1 MTKEYKTIQIRRDT
15 LSDFASVNPILASG
29 EPAIAIDAKIL
40 KIGDGTTAWN
50 SLDSLSTKSFVEA
63 VSGFLS
69 NKISNEIAALIDGAP
84 AVLDTLN
91 ELAAAINDDANFSST
106 FIASGT
112 QFVNALNLT
121 SGILQSQITNAGDNN
136 QYSSGIAVFASGE
149 VIDIRSELNTTN
161 NNFSIISGIADF
173 ASGQFPINFYDL
185 ENVIGPL
192 EFGEQNFYFPYIH
205 ILASGSTNW
214 IPNTINS
221 NSLIYATGTSVE
233 RSITDAIR
241 TVSGIA
247 ISSGDNISL
256 LNNDLNYIVSD
267 VNAASGSDLIK
278 NIISLT
284 QAEYDSVTPE
294 SGIFYII
301 TDASG
306 SYGGISSIIE
316 DTSPQLGGSLDLN
329 NNNIVGTGNINVNGS
344 GNFIS
349 GVYTNGSP
357 LVKSDIGGISGN
369 VSVVN
374 NLVIVDQVTFDN
386 ITTKHPNTIYYIL

>member
-15 LSDFASVNPILASG
+15 LSDFASRNPILASG
-29 EPAIAIDAKIL
+29 EPAIAIDAKVF
-40 KIGDGTTAWN
+40 KIGDGATRWN
-50 SLDSLSTKSFVEA
+50 SLDSLSTQSFVEE

-84 AVLDTLN
+84 SVLDTLN
-91 ELAAAINDDANFSST
+91 ELAAAINDDANFAST
-106 FIASGT
+106 FISSGT

-136 QYSSGIAVFASGE
+136 EYSSGIAVFASGE

-161 NNFSIISGIADF
+161 SNFSIISGIADF

-185 ENVIGPL
+185 ENVRGPL
-192 EFGEQNFYFPYIH
+192 GGGEENFYFPYISA
-205 ILASGSTNW
+205 LSSGSINW
-214 IPNTINS
+214 TPRIVDS
-221 NSLIYATGTSVE
+221 NNLIYATGTSVE
-233 RSITDAIR
+233 RSITEAIR
-241 TVSGIA
+241 TVSGVA

-256 LNNDLNYIVSD
+256 LNNDVNYIVSD
-267 VNAASGSDLIK
+267 TSAASGSDIVE

-284 QAEYDSVTPE
+284 QSEYDLSTPE

-306 SYGGISSIIE
+306 TNGINSLLE
-316 DTSPQLGGSLDLN
+316 DATPQLGGNLDIN
-329 NNNIVGTGNINVNGS
+329 NNNIIGTGNLNINGS
-344 GNFIS
+344 GNFTS
-349 GVYTNGSP
+349 GVYNNGSP
-357 LVKSDIGGISGN
+357 VVKSDIGGISGN
-369 VSVVN
+369 VSGVN

-386 ITTKHPNTIYYIL
+386 ISTKDPNTIYYIL